1 MHIVCGVCGL
11 GFDTRKSEPCGPSG
25 TPVESGKSVFQ
36 ERSQAHLAVTIANL
50 SSQLGKCRIG
60 VNRRSKLAEAVAM
73 FHCQHKLVQ
82 QIASVPP
89 PASHGEPMITTL

>member
-1 MHIVCGVCGL
+1 MHSHAYCGL
-11 GFDTRKSEPCGPSG
+11 G

-60 VNRRSKLAEAVAM
+60 VNRSKLAEAVAM

-82 QIASVPP
+82 QIASMCRHQRHTE
-89 PASHGEPMITTL
+89 SR